1 MPRGCGDLHAS
12 DIGEGEEGIMNGVY
26 QSFGDIRKAALELAI
41 ESGSMHSE
49 ESLSTEAVIARA
61 ESYFLFLMD
70 DA

>member
-1 MPRGCGDLHAS
+1 
-12 DIGEGEEGIMNGVY
+12 MNGVY